1 MKRYILFLTILGTTL
16 CAWGYPID
24 GYDRTL
30 IHRLQPAWE
39 THFGGNGKPSLP
51 QGALLD
57 TEAIVPSGHGV
68 INLPENDPQLAAKLK
83 QMLGNEA
90 DLYSVAIIDLSTPDN
105 PRFIA
110 HREDHIANVGRVG
123 KLLVMYALFDQ
134 LARLY
139 PDDISAREKILRD
152 TMITANDWVLSDHHT
167 VQIYDPAVGHMV
179 RRQMRVGDTGNLWE
193 YMDWMLSAS
202 NNSAA
207 TIVLQQVILMEKF
220 GHDYPLATAESEA
233 FLSKAS
239 AKELGEL
246 WLAAMYRPLVKA
258 GFDTNRFRQG
268 SPFTGTAR
276 KRIQGTSSVG
286 TARDLAMLYNLIE
299 AKRLVDEW
307 SSVEAKRLL
316 YSTERRIRYASHPVL
331 NDAAVFFKSGSYFK
345 CKPEP
350 DFVCRQYMG
359 NEINRLASTILIE
372 SPAGSPRLRYI
383 VAVMSNVLR
392 VNSAVAHQTLA
403 LRIHRFIE
411 SLHANDVTDEPESS
425 ELSPARIESLAE
437 QS

>member
-1 MKRYILFLTILGTTL
+1 MIRVILFLIILGTTIY
-16 CAWGYPID
+16 AWSYPLD

-39 THFGGNGKPSLP
+39 KHFGGNGKPSLP
-51 QGALLD
+51 GGALLD
-57 TEAIVPSGHGV
+57 SSSIEPSGNGV
-68 INLPENDPQLAAKLK
+68 SELPENDPLLAAKLK
-83 QMLGNEA
+83 QLLGNDA
-90 DLYSVAIIDLSTPDN
+90 DLYSVAIIDLSAPDK
-105 PRFIA
+105 PHYIA
-110 HREDHIANVGRVG
+110 HRDNHIANVGSVG

-139 PDDISAREKILRD
+139 PDNIPAREKILRD
-152 TMITANDWVLSDHHT
+152 TIITANDWVLSDHHT

-179 RRQMRVGDTGNLWE
+179 RRQMRVGDSGNLWE

-233 FLSKAS
+233 FLNKAS

-258 GFDTNRFRQG
+258 GFDSNRIRQG
-268 SPFTGTAR
+268 SPFTRTAK

-286 TARDLAMLYNLIE
+286 TVRDLAMLFNLIE

-307 SSVEAKRLL
+307 SSTEAKRLL
-316 YSTERRIRYASHPVL
+316 YSTQRRIRYASHPAL

-359 NEINRLASTILIE
+359 NELNRLASTILIE

-383 VAVMSNVLR
+383 VTVMSNVLR

-403 LRIHRFIE
+403 LRIHRLIE
-411 SLHANDVTDEPESS
+411 SLHAIEAIDAPQSSESS
-425 ELSPARIESLAE
+425 KIESLAE
-437 QS
+437 